1 MMKRTMWYVMSVVL
15 AAGSMA
21 AATLVDH
28 FDGYAA
34 GQIDAVT
41 GGAWV
46 STSNNS
52 TPAPVSTM
60 VIAADPSNAANQVL
74 SARPTGGQS
83 GLYGVLSG
91 SEIIADNTTKTMS
104 LKFRVT
110 TDTYDTSFGLTTLD
124 TPYQFGNT
132 FNAQCALINGT
143 FRVRNGGS
151 TSGSLSAITA
161 NTWYYLWA
169 VINNTTNTYDVYLK
183 ATASDATAG
192 DLVANDFAFRTGC
205 PDGDID
211 RFFVMMQNT
220 NVDVLFDDIHMRDGE
235 QLTYIPEPA
244 SMLLLGLGGLA
255 LSFRKR

>member
-1 MMKRTMWYVMSVVL
+1 MWSVMGIVL
-15 AAGSMA
+15 MAGSMTM
-21 AATLVDH
+21 ATLVDN
-28 FDGYAA
+28 FDGYTA

-41 GGAWV
+41 GGTWV
-46 STSNNS
+46 STSNNA

-60 VIAADPSNAANQVL
+60 VIATDPTNSGNQVL

-91 SEIIADNTTKTMS
+91 DEVIADNITKTMS
-104 LKFRVT
+104 LKFMVT
-110 TDTYDTSFGLTTLD
+110 TDTYDSSFGLTTLD
-124 TPYQFGNT
+124 APYQFGNT

-151 TSGSLSAITA
+151 TSGSLAAITA

-169 VINNTTNTYDVYLK
+169 VVDNTANTYDVYLK
-183 ATASDATAG
+183 TTASDATAG
-192 DLVANDFAFRTGC
+192 DLIANDFAFRTGC

-220 NVDVLFDDIHMRDGE
+220 SVDVLFDDINMREGVE
-235 QLTYIPEPA
+235 LTYIPEPA
-244 SMLLLGLGGLA
+244 SMLILGLGGLV
-255 LSFRKR
+255 LSLRKR